1 MRRLGFRLSLVL
13 TVLLTLAGATP
24 GWGKPAAAPSG
35 TPGVYVRFAQLN
47 WMETSQKVGVP
58 LSRVGSVELSFDAR
72 AAALLVAPKGAFV
85 NILVSS
91 NGKPASWAVRNLYLR
106 YDVAGRMLQSSP
118 SVHFDLGV
126 ANGTAV
132 QDLRFAVSLSAK
144 PRGKRF
150 AALTMR
156 KAPVAVKNYRVG
168 GRNGGGSEKS
178 LLPLHIGAWGKSLL
192 PTDNVFA
199 PVLEADTRIYP
210 ESLPAVEEGVNG
222 CAPGAVARSIQ
233 YMLEQEEDWGI
244 EGGAQSIY
252 EELVEDMQTELG
264 EVPGDPGG
272 TTDDNLVAGKEA
284 FNERHG
290 LPINTDVSG
299 WGEGVEGVA
308 GTLEDGGDVEILI
321 SWDEDGDG
329 VSDGG
334 HVAMV
339 TSIVVLPDGTIQI
352 TYIDDNQAEPGAQND
367 EHTIWVNPDGTFVGS
382 DGSTGWIDGF
392 VVETFGN

>member
-1 MRRLGFRLSLVL
+1 MRRLGFRLSLVFTL
-13 TVLLTLAGATP
+13 LLTLAGATP

-35 TPGVYVRFAQLN
+35 TPGVYVRFTQLN
-47 WMETSQKVGVP
+47 WMESAQKVGVP

-106 YDVAGRMLQSSP
+106 YDVTGRMLQSSP
-118 SVHFDLGV
+118 SVQFDLGV
-126 ANGTAV
+126 ANGTTV
-132 QDLRFAVSLSAK
+132 KDLRFAVSLSAK

-150 AALTMR
+150 AALALR

-178 LLPLHIGAWGKSLL
+178 LLPLRIGAWGKSLN
-192 PTDNVFA
+192 PTDNVFL
-199 PVLEADTRIYP
+199 PVLTADTRIYP
-210 ESLPAVEEGVNG
+210 ESLPAVAEGVNG

-252 EELVEDMQTELG
+252 EELVEDMQT
-264 EVPGDPGG
+264 VIGDPGG

-290 LPINTDVSG
+290 LPIDTDVSD
-299 WGEGVEGVA
+299 WGEGVEEVA

-321 SWDEDGDG
+321 SWDADGDG
-329 VSDGG
+329 ISDGG

-352 TYIDDNQAEPGAQND
+352 TYIDDPQGDADAENE
-367 EHTIWVNPDGTFVGS
+367 EHVIWVNPDGTFVGS